1 MTVAV
6 QQHIF
11 GLKPTMDGL
20 KISPCIPDEWEM
32 VKIKR
37 LFRQCVFD
45 ITIDNR
51 ARKGNTVKDIFVN
64 DEKHCGNI
72 VQPQGEGLQ
81 IIVVM
86 G

>member
-1 MTVAV
+1 M
-6 QQHIF
+6 QNIIKR
-11 GLKPTMDGL
+11 G
-20 KISPCIPDEWEM
+20 KICSTIPDEWEM

-37 LFRQCVFD
+37 LFRHCVFD

-51 ARKGNTVKDIFVN
+51 ARKGNMVKDIFVN
-64 DEKHCGNI
+64 GEKHYGNI
-72 VQPQGEGLQ
+72 VRSQGGKLQ

>member
-6 QQHIF
+6 QQYIF
-11 GLKPTMDGL
+11 GLKPTMAGL
-20 KISPCIPDEWEM
+20 KITPCIPDEWEM

-37 LFRQCVFD
+37 LFRHCVFD

-51 ARKGNTVKDIFVN
+51 ERKGNMVKDIFVN
-64 DEKHCGNI
+64 GEKHYGNI
-72 VQPQGEGLQ
+72 VRPQGENLQ